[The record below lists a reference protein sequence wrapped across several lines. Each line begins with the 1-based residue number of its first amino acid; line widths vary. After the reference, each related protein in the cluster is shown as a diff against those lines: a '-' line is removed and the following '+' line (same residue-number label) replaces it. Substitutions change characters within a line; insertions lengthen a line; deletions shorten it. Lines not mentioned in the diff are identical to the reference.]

1 MLGADRATE
10 ERAGRREQIAH
21 AIETLLRT
29 PQGPVI
35 AQRATGVNYLDAEG
49 RPHDEL
55 GPATV
60 EASAHQALLRDE
72 PRVDLDAVT
81 AHFNGDTLVSIRVAY
96 RDREDASQH
105 EVTIT
110 YRE

>member
-1 MLGADRATE
+1 MTE
-10 ERAGRREQIAH
+10 QPVDRREQIAQ

-29 PQGPVI
+29 PQGTIVTQPD
-35 AQRATGVNYLDAEG
+35 TGVNYLGTEG
-49 RPHDEL
+49 CPHDGL

-60 EASAHQALLRDE
+60 EASAHNALLRDE
-72 PRVDLDAVT
+72 PRIELDAVT
-81 AHFNGDTLVSIRVAY
+81 AHFVGDVLTNIRVAY

-105 EVTIT
+105 EVTVI